1 MELLTQAQSDPEKQA
16 IFDLWKGHKF
26 SEDFPKPAPPIPPKS
41 FLLEYYGV
49 CAQHVWK
56 YGFMEGRAYEE
67 EKRTREELISLKEDQ
82 PAFARIF
89 DAWMYHELSNG
100 PRPRKSDFVAE

>member
-1 MELLTQAQSDPEKQA
+1 MNNSSNVSKHEGKRYNDLFAFYQLCSQHDWYYGNSLDAELYLAGQNQRLELLTQAQSDPEKQA

-49 CAQHVWK
+49 
-56 YGFMEGRAYEE
+56 
-67 EKRTREELISLKEDQ
+67 
-82 PAFARIF
+82 
-89 DAWMYHELSNG
+89 
-100 PRPRKSDFVAE
+100 